1 MRSKGL
7 FVTLSLGLGLV
18 IAMLWMLGDFGPTP
32 LMARAG
38 SHTVCPA
45 GPPDCD
51 YRTVQEAV
59 DAAGAGDT
67 IKVATG
73 VYTDIHG
80 RPAPIEY
87 YPNPERTVVT
97 QVVYISKTLTIQ
109 GGYTTAFNDPPD
121 PDANPT
127 ILDAQGQGRVLFITG
142 DVSPTIEGLRITGG
156 SAAGLMGDPE
166 YDADSG
172 GGIYAKNAS
181 PIIHH
186 NQVFSNTQ
194 GGLYLAL
201 CNNARI
207 YENSIFNNDADRG
220 GGIGLYQS
228 SNAQLDNNSVSGNTA
243 GGGGGVAL
251 TKSSAALHNSMI
263 SGNTAMGGG
272 GLYLDH
278 STATVSGT
286 AIINNAASDYEG
298 GGIALSRANFTLIGS
313 AIVNNVANYAG
324 GGLFWSNNSVVTL
337 SRNHIISNSVA
348 MDGGGIYL
356 DGGSATL
363 INNVIADNHAGD
375 DGSGMYFAV
384 DISVPN
390 RVYHLVH
397 TTLARNYGGNGS
409 GIYVAPAAEPPFG
422 EHSTTVMLT
431 NTILVSHTVGISA
444 TTGNTITLTATLWGS
459 GAWANGSDWSGESV
473 TSANNLWDDPAFINP
488 DARNYHIA
496 VTSPARDAGID
507 AGVTDDVDGDSRP
520 SGPGYD
526 IGADEVKAKGAALVV
541 SKSVTPNLAQ
551 PGSMLTYTIYVTNTG
566 DITLHAAITDTL
578 PEHITTGHVPGG
590 TVAFPGQPVTWTATL
605 APGAIWQETIV
616 VTVAESFA
624 GSLINRVEV
633 TTAEGATGSASA
645 TIGGRKVYL
654 PLVLR

>member
-1 MRSKGL
+1 MRSKYL
-7 FVTLSLGLGLV
+7 FIALSLGLGLIV
-18 IAMLWMLGDFGPTP
+18 AALWMLGDFGPLP

-45 GPPDCD
+45 GPPACD
-51 YRTVQEAV
+51 YRTIQEAV

-67 IKVATG
+67 IKVAASVYTG
-73 VYTDIHG
+73 VHG
-80 RPAPIEY
+80 RPAPDGY
-87 YPNPERTVVT
+87 YPNPDQTVVT
-97 QVVYISKTLTIQ
+97 QVVYISKTLSIQ
-109 GGYTTAFNDPPD
+109 GGYTTTFNDPPD
-121 PDANPT
+121 PNANPT
-127 ILDAQGQGRVLFITG
+127 LLDAQGQGRVIFITG

-156 SAAGLMGDPE
+156 SAAGLMGDPV

-172 GGIYAKNAS
+172 GGIYAMNAA
-181 PIIHH
+181 PTIHRNH
-186 NQVFSNTQ
+186 IFSNTH

-207 YENSIFNNDADRG
+207 SENSLFNNDADRG

-251 TKSSAALHNSMI
+251 TKSSAALHNNMI

-286 AIINNAASDYEG
+286 AIINNVASDYEG
-298 GGIALSRANFTLIGS
+298 GGIALSYANFTLIGS
-313 AIVNNVANYAG
+313 AIVNNVANSAG
-324 GGLFWSNNSVVTL
+324 GGLFWSNNCVVTL
-337 SRNHIISNSVA
+337 SRNHIISNSAA
-348 MDGGGIYL
+348 MDGGGMYL
-356 DGGSATL
+356 GGGSATL
-363 INNVIADNHAGD
+363 INTIIADNHAGD

-384 DISVPN
+384 DISAPN
-390 RVYHLVH
+390 RVHRLVH

-409 GIYVAPAAEPPFG
+409 GIYVAPASEPPFG
-422 EHSTTVMLT
+422 EHSTTVMMT
-431 NTILVSHTVGISA
+431 NTILVSHTMGISA
-444 TTGNTITLTATLWGS
+444 TTGNTVTLEGTLWGS
-459 GAWANGSDWSGESV
+459 GVWANGNDWSGEIM
-473 TSANNLWDDPAFINP
+473 TGAHNLWGDPAFVDP
-488 DARNYHIA
+488 DAKNYHIA
-496 VTSPARDAGID
+496 ATSPARDAGID
-507 AGVTDDVDGDSRP
+507 AGVTDDVDGESRP

-526 IGADEVKAKGAALVV
+526 IGADEVKAKGAALEV

-551 PGSMLTYTIYVTNTG
+551 PGSTLTYTIYVTNTG

-578 PEHITTGHVPGG
+578 PEQITTGHIPGG
-590 TVAFPGQPVTWTATL
+590 TTVFPGQPVTWTATI
-605 APGAIWQETIV
+605 APEVTWKETIV

-645 TIGGRKVYL
+645 IIGSYKVYL